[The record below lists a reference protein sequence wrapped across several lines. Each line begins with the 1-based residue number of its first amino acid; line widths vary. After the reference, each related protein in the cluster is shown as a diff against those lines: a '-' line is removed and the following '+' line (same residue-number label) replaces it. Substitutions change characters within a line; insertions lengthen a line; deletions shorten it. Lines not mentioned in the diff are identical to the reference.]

1 MKEKLI
7 RFMAGRYGFDSL
19 GKATIIAALAAV
31 VLASLFDVPVLS
43 WLAWA
48 LIIYGYFRM
57 FSRYILN
64 RSAENQTYLAKT
76 RRLRTW
82 FSTQKNLLAQ
92 RKTHHIYKC
101 PTCRQK
107 IRVPKGKGKIEIR
120 CPKCQTRFIKKS

>member
-31 VLASLFDVPVLS
+31 VLASLFDIPVLS

-48 LIIYGYFRM
+48 LIIYAYFRM
-57 FSRYILN
+57 FSRNIYK
-64 RSAENQTYLAKT
+64 RSTENQTYLAKT

-120 CPKCQTRFIKKS
+120 CPKCQTRFTKKS

>member
-31 VLASLFDVPVLS
+31 VLASLFDIPVLS

-48 LIIYGYFRM
+48 LIIYAYFRM
-57 FSRYILN
+57 FSRNIYK
-64 RSAENQTYLAKT
+64 RSTENQTYLAKT

-92 RKTHHIYKC
+92 RKTHHIQMSHLPPENPCTERKRKDRNPLSQMSDTLY
-101 PTCRQK
+101 
-107 IRVPKGKGKIEIR
+107 
-120 CPKCQTRFIKKS
+120 

>member
-31 VLASLFDVPVLS
+31 VLASLFDIPVLS

-48 LIIYGYFRM
+48 LIIYAYFRM
-57 FSRYILN
+57 FSRNIYK

-101 PTCRQK
+101 PT
-107 IRVPKGKGKIEIR
+107 
-120 CPKCQTRFIKKS
+120 